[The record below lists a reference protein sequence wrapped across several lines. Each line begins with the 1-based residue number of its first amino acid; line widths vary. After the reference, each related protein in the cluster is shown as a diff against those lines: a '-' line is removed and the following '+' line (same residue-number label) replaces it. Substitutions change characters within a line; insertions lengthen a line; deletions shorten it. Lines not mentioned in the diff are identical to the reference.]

1 MATARMCPYL
11 NFQGNAREAMT
22 FYQGV
27 LGGELSISTFGDIPM
42 EGTPGEIKDN
52 VMHSQ
57 LDNETLTFMGSDMP
71 PGQPYV
77 TGTNMTLCLFGTDAG
92 QLKKFFEGLSAG
104 GRVTMPLAR
113 QAWGDEYGSF
123 IDKFGIQWMVNIGAE
138 H

>member
-1 MATARMCPYL
+1 MATARMCPYV

-42 EGTPGEIKDN
+42 EEHARRDQGQRYAL
-52 VMHSQ
+52 Q
-57 LDNETLTFMGSDMP
+57 LDNDTLTFMGSDMP

-113 QAWGDEYGSF
+113 QAWGDEFGSF

>member
-1 MATARMCPYL
+1 VPYV

-22 FYQGV
+22 FYQSA
-27 LGGELSISTFGDIPM
+27 LGGELSLSTFGDIPM
-42 EGTPGEIKDN
+42 EGTPDEIKDN

-57 LDNETLTFMGSDMP
+57 LDNDTLTLMGSDTP

-77 TGTNMTLCLFGTDAG
+77 AGTNLTLCLFGTDAVK
-92 QLKKFFEGLSAG
+92 LKTFFEGLSAG
-104 GRVTMPLAR
+104 GQVTTPLAR

-123 IDKFGIQWMVNIGAE
+123 IDKFGIQWMVNIGFE

>member
-1 MATARMCPYL
+1 MATARMCPYV

-27 LGGELSISTFGDIPM
+27 LGGELSISTFSDIPM

-57 LDNETLTFMGSDMP
+57 LDNDTLTFMGSDMP